1 MAKRHSHYKARGTGR
16 GSRGRNSGGKS
27 KGAAK
32 KSHKRGN
39 NANHTPVGGG
49 DLSNIDMMDDYYFG
63 HNYRGDSMRMG
74 GFRPGRQQ
82 EDDTRDGQR
91 NLPLRKRPVEFIK
104 AKDVFDPSH
113 DLILRLREA
122 NKKRQQQCS
131 EEALGTQPS
140 DSSELTTNTRD
151 VSGTGSS
158 KSVEEDKTP
167 GQGAEELKN
176 VGATRTISVE
186 NLPDEELYFVDDEPS
201 APVEPIP
208 VHIESE
214 PTRRFNEQQTKAT
227 EFEPVLTI
235 GKTLLNLNEDND
247 GTVSVQLPKWKSHPF
262 QPRESEESELSSE
275 EAVEVEWESED
286 GSEDVPVVELESDFD
301 DRSDFGSEYEVDDGA
316 ELASNSNST
325 RSRPSPLLSNDIKSL
340 SIEDSDRQTPGAV
353 QNTLKEQTDAGPE
366 FGFLEEDFAV
376 NISEVNV
383 TNIRIG
389 AYDNSYFLRSYR
401 YFGDYEPRWV
411 DQDDLVEFITELG
424 LPDHRIDAYLQFVMS
439 SIVPQKNEEDALEDR
454 IAKEAALIASESESD
469 SGSEQSLAAGF
480 SSDEE
485 LGEDLDDLVAYT
497 TKYEAVRNQTFDTK
511 SLETTGRGLKKK
523 LLFTEQMDLDQ
534 GIQDVL
540 QDKFSTRKAKKASKK
555 LAKQDYISEQNS
567 SSEDLFLKYPFG
579 FHVQNFKDEF
589 ELFLQ
594 RNKPSM
600 AFPPLD
606 PHGNRTLMKF
616 AEAYFMKGKKA
627 GKGGKTHVIVEKVKK
642 TKWSFPNY
650 NYINQLMA
658 QRPVFMRIDVRKPRE
673 DRIPSE
679 KFSGKGKFQVKEGGI
694 VGEDAPEI
702 GTDNIGRRMLEK
714 LGWSRGQGLGAHGN
728 EGISEPIFAKIKKN
742 KSGLR
747 HA

>member
-1 MAKRHSHYKARGTGR
+1 MAKRHSHYRARGTGR
-16 GSRGRNSGGKS
+16 GSRGRNSGGKP

-39 NANHTPVGGG
+39 NANHAPVGGG

-74 GFRPGRQQ
+74 GFRPGKQQ
-82 EDDTRDGQR
+82 EGETKDEQR
-91 NLPLRKRPVEFIK
+91 NLPLRKRPVEFTK

-122 NKKRQQQCS
+122 SKKRQQYHS
-131 EEALGTQPS
+131 EEKSDGILSPS
-140 DSSELTTNTRD
+140 LELATNIRD
-151 VSGTGSS
+151 VSAADTSKDTEES
-158 KSVEEDKTP
+158 KSSTQDDENSGHDET
-167 GQGAEELKN
+167 
-176 VGATRTISVE
+176 TRTISVE
-186 NLPDEELYFVDDEPS
+186 QLPDEELYFVDEEPS
-201 APVEPIP
+201 AHVESLP
-208 VHIESE
+208 VHIERE
-214 PTRRFNEQQTKAT
+214 PPQRWKDQQTKAT
-227 EFEPVLTI
+227 EFEPVLAI
-235 GKTLLNLNEDND
+235 GKTLLDLNENND
-247 GTVSVQLPKWKSHPF
+247 GSVSVQLPKWKSHPF
-262 QPRESEESELSSE
+262 QPEDSEESNLSDE
-275 EAVEVEWESED
+275 EVVEIEWESE
-286 GSEDVPVVELESDFD
+286 GESEEGPTVELESDFED
-301 DRSDFGSEYEVDDGA
+301 NSDLGFDYTVDNAA
-316 ELASNSNST
+316 ELVSDSNSV
-325 RSRPSPLLSNDIKSL
+325 RSRPSPLLSSDIKSL
-340 SIEDSDRQTPGAV
+340 TIEDSEKQIPGTTQNSLEKQTNA
-353 QNTLKEQTDAGPE
+353 DPE

-389 AYDNSYFLRSYR
+389 AYDNSYYLRSYR

-411 DQDDLVEFITELG
+411 DQGDLVQFIIELG

-439 SIVPQKNEEDALEDR
+439 SIVPKKDEQDALEGR
-454 IAKEAALIASESESD
+454 IAKEAALLASESESESD
-469 SGSEQSLAAGF
+469 SEHSLASGF
-480 SSDEE
+480 SSDED
-485 LGEDLDDLVAYT
+485 LGEDLDDLIAYS

-540 QDKFSTRKAKKASKK
+540 QDKFTTRKAKKASKK
-555 LAKQDYISEQNS
+555 LTKQDYICEQNS
-567 SSEDLFLKYPFG
+567 TSEDLFLKYPFG

-589 ELFLQ
+589 ELFLT

-650 NYINQLMA
+650 NYINQLMT

-679 KFSGKGKFQVKEGGI
+679 RVSGKGKFQVKEGGI

-714 LGWSRGQGLGAHGN
+714 LGWSSGQGLGAHGN